1 MKAHPSNGA
10 AAMVLL
16 IVFIALA
23 IGVSFLCSILE
34 AALLSITPSYVET
47 IGSQRPALAERL
59 RGLRVDIERPLAA
72 ILSLNTIAHTVGA
85 TGAGAQAA
93 VVFGDAGV
101 GIFSA
106 VLTLGILVFS
116 EIIPK
121 TLGAT
126 YWRALTPFAVRV
138 LPWLITAQLP
148 LVWMSQWLTRIMTRG
163 RKDEGVSR
171 EEIAALT
178 TVGRRLG
185 VVEED
190 ESRIV
195 ENLFRLDRV
204 TVEEI
209 MTPRT
214 VIEALPETMTA
225 ADAVASRDEFPFSRL
240 PIHDGSIDAITGF
253 VLTREVLLAAIKGR
267 GDTELREFR
276 RELPR
281 VSEDMTLDALFDF
294 LVEKDRHIALVAD
307 EFGGTAGVVT
317 LEDLIETLLGTEIV
331 DEQDA
336 IADLQALARRRAA
349 ARARA
354 EGTANEGTAK
364 EGTAAETS
372 DAT

>member
-1 MKAHPSNGA
+1 MA
-10 AAMVLL
+10 LL
-16 IVFIALA
+16 IVFVIIA

-47 IGSQRPALAERL
+47 TSAQRPALAEKL
-59 RGLRVDIERPLAA
+59 RELRADIERPLAA

-85 TGAGAQAA
+85 TGAGAQAGY
-93 VVFGDAGV
+93 VFGDTGV
-101 GIFSA
+101 AIFSA
-106 VLTLGILVFS
+106 VLTLGILVLS

-126 YWRALTPFAVRV
+126 YWRSLTPFVVRV
-138 LPWLITAQLP
+138 LPWLITIQLP
-148 LVWMSQWLTRIMTRG
+148 LVWMSQWLTRLMTRG
-163 RKDEGVSR
+163 NKSEGVSR

-190 ESRIV
+190 EGRIV
-195 ENLFRLDRV
+195 ENLFRLDAV

-214 VIEALPETMTA
+214 VIEALPETMPA
-225 ADAVASRDEFPFSRL
+225 SEAVANREEFPFSRL
-240 PIHDGSIDAITGF
+240 PVFSDSIDAITGF
-253 VLTREVLLAAIKGR
+253 VLTRDVLLASLKGR
-267 GDTELREFR
+267 GDTPLSELRR
-276 RELPR
+276 DLPR
-281 VSEDMTLDALFDF
+281 VPEGMTLDALFDF
-294 LVEKDRHIALVAD
+294 LVEKDRHIALVED

-317 LEDLIETLLGTEIV
+317 LEDLIETLLGREIV

-349 ARARA
+349 ARAKA
-354 EGTANEGTAK
+354 T
-364 EGTAAETS
+364 GTAATEQT
-372 DAT
+372 ANG

>member
-1 MKAHPSNGA
+1 MA
-10 AAMVLL
+10 LL
-16 IVFIALA
+16 IIFVIIA

-47 IGSQRPALAERL
+47 VNAERPKLAEKL
-59 RGLRVDIERPLAA
+59 RALRADIERPLAA

-106 VLTLGILVFS
+106 VLTLGILILS

-126 YWRALTPFAVRV
+126 YWRPLAPFVVRV
-138 LPWLITAQLP
+138 LPVLIALQLP
-148 LVWMSQWLTRIMTRG
+148 LVWMSQWLTRLMTRG
-163 RKDEGVSR
+163 RKSEGVSR

-190 ESRIV
+190 EGRIV
-195 ENLFRLDRV
+195 ENLFRLDALS
-204 TVEEI
+204 VEEI

-214 VIEALPETMTA
+214 VIDALPEMSTA
-225 ADAVASRDEFPFSRL
+225 ADVVDARNEFPFSRL
-240 PIHDGSIDAITGF
+240 PIYAGTIDDVTGF
-253 VLTREVLLAAIKGR
+253 VLTREVLLASVKGR
-267 GDTELREFR
+267 GETRLAELR

-281 VSEDMTLDALFDF
+281 VPESMALDALFDF
-294 LVEKDRHIALVAD
+294 LVEADRHIALVED

-317 LEDLIETLLGTEIV
+317 LEDLLETLLGTEIV

-336 IADLQALARRRAA
+336 IADLQVLARRKAA
-349 ARARA
+349 ARAKATAGPAATPSTDARPG
-354 EGTANEGTAK
+354 ERGTG
-364 EGTAAETS
+364 G
-372 DAT
+372 

>member
-1 MKAHPSNGA
+1 MA
-10 AAMVLL
+10 LL
-16 IVFIALA
+16 IVFVIIA

-47 IGSQRPALAERL
+47 TAAERPKLAERL
-59 RGLRVDIERPLAA
+59 RELRADIERPLAA

-85 TGAGAQAA
+85 TGAGAQAGL
-93 VVFGDAGV
+93 VFEDTGV
-101 GIFSA
+101 AIFSA
-106 VLTLGILVFS
+106 VLTLGILVLS

-126 YWRALTPFAVRV
+126 YWRALTPFVVRV
-138 LPWLITAQLP
+138 LPWLITIQLP
-148 LVWMSQWLTRIMTRG
+148 LVWMSQWLTRLMTRG
-163 RKDEGVSR
+163 KKTEGVSR

-195 ENLFRLDRV
+195 ENLFRLDTM

-214 VIEALPETMTA
+214 VVDALPETATA
-225 ADAVASRDEFPFSRL
+225 GEAIEGRDEFPFSRL
-240 PIHDGSIDAITGF
+240 PIHGGTIDQVTGF
-253 VLTREVLLAAIKGR
+253 VLTRKVLLAGVKGR
-267 GDTELREFR
+267 GDKPLSAFR
-276 RELPR
+276 REMPR
-281 VSEDMTLDALFDF
+281 VPETMTLDELFDF
-294 LVEKDRHIALVAD
+294 LVEKDRHIALVED
-307 EFGGTAGVVT
+307 QFGGTAGVVT

-336 IADLQALARRRAA
+336 IADLQLLARRRAA
-349 ARARA
+349 KRAKV
-354 EGTANEGTAK
+354 E
-364 EGTAAETS
+364 
-372 DAT
+372 